1 MNPQTLHEI
10 DEELTKSEV
19 AALKFLCIDFVTK
32 KRLEGVKDAK
42 DLFLR
47 LNELALL
54 NDKYLLAELLHTIGR
69 FDLLRL
75 LGTNKIEVDSWL
87 QNWRDSNSGVS
98 PYRIMLYKLS
108 EDTTDQNLRTVKFL
122 LDKLPKS
129 KLQACAT
136 LLDVLTEMEKVQM
149 LGEDNLDELERIL
162 GECDKQLASRV
173 QEFRNL
179 QTREPH
185 IPRQNYPS
193 PPQQEESM
201 DISNALNPL
210 SIIETLPED
219 TPSLAAVV
227 TDAQD
232 LPTTIDAQ
240 EEADHYYS
248 LTRRPRGYCLIISNY
263 SFVNAR
269 PLRDRKG
276 TDKDEEALTRI
287 FSKLHFLPQN
297 KTDLSSSAMRDIIK
311 EFAEMDHSQMD
322 AFVCCI
328 LSHGEKGTVLGTD
341 GKPVLIRDLTMPFAS
356 CQSLWKKP
364 KLFFIQACQGKQ
376 LQRPV
381 YIQADGDEKSDDD
394 EYEDDAQSVALH
406 SIPVEADFLIGM
418 ATVESYKSFRHTYT
432 GSIFIQELC
441 KQLENGL
448 RSKEDILS
456 ILTRVNREVSVRVLM
471 GHKQMPEPRYT
482 LTKKLVFTVD

>member
-1 MNPQTLHEI
+1 MDPQKLHEI

-19 AALKFLCIDFVTK
+19 AALKFLCIDIVTK

-47 LNELALL
+47 LDEQALL
-54 NDKYLLAELLHTIGR
+54 DEKFFLAELLHTIGR

-75 LGTNKIEVDSWL
+75 LGTNKTEVDIRL
-87 QNWRDSNSGVS
+87 QKRADSNSGVS

-108 EDTTDQNLRTVKFL
+108 EDTTDQNLRTMKFL

-129 KLQACAT
+129 KLQTAT
-136 LLDVLTEMEKVQM
+136 FLDVLAEMEKMQM
-149 LGEDNLDELERIL
+149 LGKDNLDELERIL

-185 IPRQNYPS
+185 IPTPVCPS

-201 DISNALNPL
+201 DVSNTRNPL
-210 SIIETLPED
+210 SIDETSPQD

-227 TDAQD
+227 TDSQD
-232 LPTTIDAQ
+232 LQTIIDAQ
-240 EEADHYYS
+240 EADHYYS
-248 LTRRPRGYCLIISNY
+248 LTRRPRGYCLIINNY
-263 SFVNAR
+263 SFQNAR
-269 PLRDRKG
+269 PLLDRKG
-276 TDKDEEALTRI
+276 TAKDEEALTKT
-287 FSKLHFLPQN
+287 FSKLHFEPQN
-297 KTDLSSSAMRDIIK
+297 KTDLSSSDMLEIIK
-311 EFAEMDHSQMD
+311 KFAEMDHSQMD

-328 LSHGEKGTVLGTD
+328 LSHGEKGAVLGTD
-341 GKPVLIRDLTMPFAS
+341 GKPVAIRDLTLPFAHN
-356 CQSLWKKP
+356 QTLLKKP

-381 YIQADGDEKSDDD
+381 YIQADGDETSSDD
-394 EYEDDAQSVALH
+394 EYEEDAQSVVLQ
-406 SIPVEADFLIGM
+406 SIPLEADFLIGM
-418 ATVESYKSFRHTYT
+418 ATMESYKSFRHIRE
-432 GSIFIQELC
+432 GSIFIQALC
-441 KQLENGL
+441 KQLQNGL
-448 RSKEDILS
+448 QRKEDIHS
-456 ILTRVNREVSVRVLM
+456 ILTRVNNEVSGRVLN